1 MLYFESDNE
10 LKFYNLE
17 AWSFSCVIA
26 LGSVPTFCIVEHTI
40 LNARTFEITLT

>member
-1 MLYFESDNE
+1 M
-10 LKFYNLE
+10 NL
-17 AWSFSCVIA
+17 SFITSRPGLLVVVQCIA